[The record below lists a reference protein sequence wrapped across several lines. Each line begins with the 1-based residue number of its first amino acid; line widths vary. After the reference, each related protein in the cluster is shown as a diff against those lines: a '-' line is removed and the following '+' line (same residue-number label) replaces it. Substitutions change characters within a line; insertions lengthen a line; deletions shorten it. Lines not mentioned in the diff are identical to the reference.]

1 MIYGLSKKVS
11 DNSWWPEIHGLLYT
25 ALFSCV
31 GTLHGYEICCDD
43 SVRLALQYKTAKL
56 HVHSLMRSTKLNKMC
71 IIFTICG

>member
-1 MIYGLSKKVS
+1 MSRDLAAGDAHNLMCEVFIC
-11 DNSWWPEIHGLLYT
+11 PIYT
-25 ALFSCV
+25 ALFLCV
-31 GTLHGYEICCDD
+31 GTLYGYEICCDD